1 MKHVSI
7 LLLDHVNI
15 GSMENARLGL
25 LEANTFQKLN
35 GMEDYFKVELVGI
48 RPEVNLY
55 NGAFTIRADKTLDQV
70 SNTDLIIIPPVQQDL
85 ASGIQDNEAF
95 CPWIK
100 EQYEKGTEIAS
111 LCLGAFI
118 LGNTGLLNG
127 RKCVTHWKATG
138 QFKRL
143 FPDTQ
148 LLPDK
153 LLTDDA
159 GIYTGGGAFSSANL
173 ILYVIEKY
181 LSREAAIYCS
191 KIFQI
196 DMGRN
201 AQSEFII
208 FTGQKD
214 HSDDQVKT
222 VQEYVERNF
231 PEKFS
236 VEFLCEKFFLSRRT
250 LERRFK
256 YATGNTL
263 LEYLQRVRV
272 EAAKRNLEK
281 TNKTV
286 SEIMYDVGYSDSKSF
301 REVFKKYSGLSPLEY
316 KSKYGLN

>member
-15 GSMENARLGL
+15 GSMENARHGL
-25 LEANTFQKLN
+25 LEANNFQRLN
-35 GMEDYFKVELVGI
+35 GMDNFFKVELVGLK
-48 RPEVNLY
+48 PEVNLY
-55 NGAFTIRADKTLDQV
+55 GNAFTLRADKTIEQV
-70 SNTDLIIIPPVQQDL
+70 KKTDLIIVPPVQRDL
-85 ASGIQDNEAF
+85 ASGIRDNEGF
-95 CPWIK
+95 CSWLRT
-100 EQYEKGTEIAS
+100 QYEEGAEIAT
-111 LCLGAFI
+111 LCLGAFL
-118 LGNTGLLNG
+118 LGKTGLLNG
-127 RKCVTHWKATG
+127 RKCVTHWKASS
-138 QFKRL
+138 QFKKL
-143 FPDTQ
+143 FP
-148 LLPDK
+148 LARLVPDK

-181 LSREAAIYCS
+181 ISREAAIYCS

-201 AQSEFII
+201 NQSEFMI

-214 HSDDQVKT
+214 HTDDQVKI

-236 VEFLCEKFFLSRRT
+236 VVDICDRFFLGRRT

-256 YATGNTL
+256 HATGNTL

-281 TNKTV
+281 TNKTI
-286 SEIMYDVGYSDSKSF
+286 SEIMYDVGYSDPKSF
-301 REVFKKYSGLSPLEY
+301 REVFKKYSGLSPIEY
-316 KSKYGLN
+316 KSKYGPN